1 MKERLSAYGA
11 VHYDLGL
18 RGMEEGRFDADPVP

>member
-11 VHYDLGL
+11 VYYGPGL